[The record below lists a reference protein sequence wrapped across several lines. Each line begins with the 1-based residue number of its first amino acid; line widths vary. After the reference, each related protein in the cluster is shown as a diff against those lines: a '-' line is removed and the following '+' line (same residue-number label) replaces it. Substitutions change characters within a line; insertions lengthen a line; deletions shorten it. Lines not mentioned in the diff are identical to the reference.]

1 MAGPVVSKQS
11 YFLVFGALIVLTLVT
26 AGAAYLDFGPLNVV
40 IALAIAIAKAVL
52 VMVFFMHLKQSSQL
66 VRLFAGSGI
75 FWLLI
80 LLTFTLSDYM
90 SR

>member
-1 MAGPVVSKQS
+1 MAGPVASKQS